1 MEAAVKPLLQASAT
15 DQWRYVL
22 NVLYLNGSVLCV
34 SEDVGLPVL
43 VSVEGDPDE
52 VEESSDLLQAKFKTE
67 ISSIVNRGL
76 QSFLPT
82 IINALKEMNAKS
94 PPGTT
99 PEAMFQ
105 AGLVGKITDF
115 LESHSS
121 EISQLLVQGGFRF
134 ADVIVASTFESLVR
148 LRRGHIQTTLE
159 ESVYEEMVDGLRKL
173 GIIESKLQIS
183 LCPDCANYEASLS
196 RSLRH
201 ADTCPRCSSEWST
214 ATVYTFG
221 PQYEQVKLKNN
232 DLPLFVSAYLRY
244 KVNSEAPFGSLNV
257 RPLVEISSTKGHHFE
272 VDVYLPEFQLG
283 IECKIFENSFAPLTK
298 SRLGSIAGDL
308 TEQIKK
314 YYSIGLKKVALITNL
329 PSDSSEKV
337 KAIVS
342 KKLRKGMP
350 DFEMVPGDVESLLE
364 WLDTLAHAI
373 AEKVNKDFERSI
385 TRVSKAET
393 VPPQVIQVAPPQM
406 PKVKEPIPAH

>member
-67 ISSIVNRGL
+67 ISSLVNRGL

-82 IINALKEMNAKS
+82 IINALEEMNAKS

-244 KVNSEAPFGSLNV
+244 KVNS
-257 RPLVEISSTKGHHFE
+257 
-272 VDVYLPEFQLG
+272 DVYLPEFQLG